1 MIVSEMDGRTRF
13 MSRISRRTALAGL
26 AVPFALSGAARAAV
40 TQSKISFQAPA
51 GAVDCHIHILPDPK
65 EFPFW
70 EGRTF
75 TPSIST
81 PMESIA
87 VHKALGVNRVVIVHP
102 SFYGADMRSTL
113 HGLRV
118 LGSKRS
124 RGVAVIDENTTSA
137 AMDDM
142 HKAGVRGVRLNFQT
156 FAMAGRQIDVGAV
169 RRQFLSTIEQ
179 IRQRPWHIQLFT
191 NLSIIQA
198 LEADIRSSP
207 VPISIDHFGMAPA
220 AGGVSQPGFG
230 TLVSLVAGG
239 TYVKA
244 SGPYRISSLPNNY
257 SDVAPLAKAL
267 ISANPERI
275 IWGSDWPHPPGVPQP
290 GISPKEP
297 APMLDLDNGLLL
309 NLLADWATTQAL
321 RKAILTDNA
330 ARLYDF

>member
-1 MIVSEMDGRTRF
+1 
-13 MSRISRRTALAGL
+13 MSMISRRGALAGL

-40 TQSKISFQAPA
+40 GQSKVSFQVPA
-51 GAVDCHIHILPDPK
+51 GACDCHIHIIPDPK

-70 EGRTF
+70 EGRTY
-75 TPSIST
+75 TPQIST
-81 PMESIA
+81 AAESLA
-87 VHKALGVNRVVIVHP
+87 VHKALGVDRVVIVHP
-102 SFYGADMRSTL
+102 SFYGTDMRATL

-118 LGSKRS
+118 LGPARS
-124 RGVAVIDENTTSA
+124 RAVAVIDEKTSSA

-156 FAMAGRQIDVGAV
+156 FAMAGRQVDAGAV
-169 RRQFLSTIEQ
+169 RRQFLATIEQ
-179 IRQRPWHIQLFT
+179 VRQRPWHIQLFT

-207 VPISIDHFGMAPA
+207 VPVSIDHFGMAPA

-230 TLVSLVAGG
+230 TLVSLVSSG

-244 SGPYRISSLPNNY
+244 SGSYRISSLPNNY
-257 SDVAPLAKAL
+257 SDVAPLARAL
-267 ISANPERI
+267 IAANPERI
-275 IWGSDWPHPPGVPQP
+275 IWGSDWPHPPGVAPA
-290 GISPKEP
+290 GFSPSEA
-297 APMLDLDNGLLL
+297 APMLDIDNGRLL
-309 NLLADWATTQAL
+309 NLLADWAPTPAL